1 MFICLALSD
10 IEKLY
15 ILHLFLYQKFSDV
28 RQRTDECTLIKMQG
42 AIIFFVYKS
51 RTFNSFLLY
60 WIWQK
65 QIRTLLRWKQVARMC
80 IHTSYFVLCTW
91 HKKNQKKCYNSI
103 SILIFISIDFRYHYT
118 GFKMW
123 NIETFRMQKWEI
135 KISKYS
141 WDLIRNIL
149 WFPASIRNTKWK
161 TMNEAFNTSLSFVY
175 CCLMP

>member
-91 HKKNQKKCYNSI
+91 HKKKSEEMLQFY
-103 SILIFISIDFRYHYT
+103 FYFHFYFHR
-118 GFKMW
+118 F
-123 NIETFRMQKWEI
+123 
-135 KISKYS
+135 
-141 WDLIRNIL
+141 
-149 WFPASIRNTKWK
+149 
-161 TMNEAFNTSLSFVY
+161 SLSLYRIWNMKYRNFQNAK
-175 CCLMP
+175 MRNQNKQI